1 MEILGPKKR
10 GHVEGKEDVWLPEIC
25 YIKETWKIRMYS
37 RPAILT
43 SYFLCATVQD
53 TGVGKVYAN

>member
-1 MEILGPKKR
+1 MEIFGPKKG
-10 GHVEGKEDVWLPEIC
+10 GHVEGKEYVWWPEIC
-25 YIKETWKIRMYS
+25 YIKKTWKIKMYS

-53 TGVGKVYAN
+53 NGVDKVFAN